1 MENGKVGQG
10 KEICCIGE
18 GGRILNKV
26 VRIGLVEKERV
37 SHTDYKRKG
46 ILSRK
51 NSECESTRMGGSM
64 PGMFK
69 GLQGSQNG
77 SGRVS

>member
-1 MENGKVGQG
+1 MYQG
-10 KEICCIGE
+10 RREDIEQGSQD
-18 GGRILNKV
+18 RP
-26 VRIGLVEKERV
+26 VEKERV

-77 SGRVS
+77 CGRVS